1 MNKSNKAALFS
12 TLIFP
17 GAGHFFLKRY
27 ISGAVIACAA
37 MAALYLITANLL
49 ERAREIADKILSGEV
64 GLDVVTITELV
75 SRQSADSDSQLLDI
89 AWAVLI
95 FSWIIGIADS
105 YRAGRAQ
112 DKSTVK
118 SQ

>member
-1 MNKSNKAALFS
+1 MNKSNKAVLFS
-12 TLIFP
+12 ALLFP

-37 MAALYLITANLL
+37 LVALYLIIADML

-64 GLDVVTITELV
+64 GLDIATITEQV
-75 SRQSADSDSQLLDI
+75 SQQSASNDSQLLDI

-95 FSWIIGIADS
+95 ISWLTGIADS

-112 DKSTVK
+112 DKTLIDN
-118 SQ
+118 